1 MPDASRTR
9 LRRTTF
15 IYWMLL
21 LYVVA
26 ALVWWFI
33 SLNQQNSE
41 MKNFEIKNLR
51 STVDSAASP
60 VIFRQQLQKF
70 DDEHKRNRSKYTGE
84 GSIFFLVIL
93 VGAAFVYRSVHRQFK
108 LQQQQQNFMMAVT
121 HELKTP
127 ISVVKLN
134 LETLQKY
141 NLDPEKQ
148 KKLIHTMLD
157 ETGRLNFL
165 TNNILIASQ
174 LEGGGY
180 QSAKEELDLSTLLK
194 DCINDFRKRFP
205 DRILIDDI
213 ETDADVKG
221 DALLL
226 QMMINNLL
234 ENALKYSARENP
246 ISASLKKNVQHP
258 VDRSGNTAN
267 LPTGQAGSVE
277 LQVKDEGPG
286 IHDDEKLKIFS
297 KFYRIGNEATR
308 KTQGTGLGLYLC
320 LKIARDHNADI
331 LVTDNKPRGSNF
343 TVTFHT

>member
-1 MPDASRTR
+1 MPDASRKR
-9 LRRTTF
+9 IRRTTF
-15 IYWMLL
+15 IYWLLL
-21 LYVVA
+21 LYIVA

-33 SLNQQNSE
+33 SLNRQNTT
-41 MKNFEIKNLR
+41 MRNFEVANLH
-51 STVDSAASP
+51 STVDSAANP
-60 VIFRQQLQKF
+60 VLFAQHLQKIN
-70 DDEHKRNRSKYTGE
+70 DQHKRNKSKYTGE
-84 GSIFFLVIL
+84 GSIFFLLIL
-93 VGAAFVYRSVHRQFK
+93 VGAAFVFRSVRRQFR

-127 ISVVKLN
+127 IAVMKLN

-148 KKLIHTMLD
+148 KKLIRTTLD

-165 TNNILIASQ
+165 TNNILVSSQ

-180 QSAKEELDLSTLLK
+180 HTAKEELDLSNLLK
-194 DCINDFRKRFP
+194 DCILDFRNRFP
-205 DRILIDDI
+205 DRIFNQDI
-213 ETDADVKG
+213 ESDADVKG

-234 ENALKYSARENP
+234 ENALKYSGKETP
-246 ISASLKKNVQHP
+246 VFASLKKY
-258 VDRSGNTAN
+258 RSGI
-267 LPTGQAGSVE
+267 E

-286 IHDDEKLKIFS
+286 IPDDEKTRIFS

-331 LVTDNKPRGSNF
+331 SVTDNIPGGSNF
-343 TVTFHT
+343 TVTFHS